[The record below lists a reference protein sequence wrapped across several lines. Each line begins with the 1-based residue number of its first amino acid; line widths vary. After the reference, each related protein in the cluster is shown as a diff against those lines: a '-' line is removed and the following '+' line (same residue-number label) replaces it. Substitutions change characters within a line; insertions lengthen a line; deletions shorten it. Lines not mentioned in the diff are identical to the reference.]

1 MDFVDWRKE
10 PKEIRELEAAQARA
24 NRYQRKRM
32 GDYVE
37 EMIQEAQERGDFA
50 NLPGAG
56 KPLQLEEDRGEQA
69 MAYRVLKNN
78 GCAPPEIELGKEI
91 RTVRERAEARLAKVV
106 HQGKVLR
113 ARRMLPFTSEKRA
126 FNTTVE
132 KVAEEYEQTLRELN
146 SKILTLNL
154 TAPSAMHQSP
164 LDIERLMLQFRA
176 SCPLFDL

>member
-1 MDFVDWRKE
+1 MDFVDWRKQ
-10 PKEIRELEAAQARA
+10 PKEMLELEAKQASA
-24 NRYQRKRM
+24 NRYQRKKM

-37 EMIQEAQERGDFA
+37 EMIREAQERGDFE

-78 GCAPPEIELGKEI
+78 GCAPPEIELAKEI
-91 RTVRERAEARLAKVV
+91 RTVRERAEAKLAKVV

-113 ARRMLPFTSEKRA
+113 ARRVLPFTSEKRA
-126 FNTTVE
+126 FNVTVE
-132 KVAEEYEQTLRELN
+132 KVAAEYEQTLRELN

-154 TAPSAMHQSP
+154 TAPSAMHQP
-164 LDIERLMLQFRA
+164 TLDVERLVQQFRA
-176 SCPLFDL
+176 ECPLFEG